1 MTRKKIGQR
10 GFADLILEG
19 KSKGTVL
26 DEIAKVLSLKE
37 LSRLVDQHLEAKN
50 PGPNRGGRPAYPSE
64 AMLKV
69 LLLQTMHDL
78 SDERAQDAIADR
90 LSFRRFCGFSLDDNT
105 PDNATICRF
114 RAVLLDLNVD
124 ILAIVNKQLDKHKMR
139 LRKGTLVDATI
150 IHANA
155 KAPSGGQVS
164 ERDPD
169 AGWTQKAGK
178 FHFGYKAHVGMD
190 QESSLINKVKVT
202 SADIHDGLAVYEC
215 LDEDDKQVY
224 ADKAYDNEETRTNL
238 RQHRIKPRI
247 MRRTYAKQTDLRKKR
262 IAGLNKGYG
271 KIRCGVEKFFGTT
284 KRSFGAGKARYLGI
298 AKNQLHMEMRAA
310 CYNIKRVVKMLG
322 EDKKMQLCPA

>member
-10 GFADLILEG
+10 GFADMILDG

-26 DEIAKVLSLKE
+26 DEIAKILDLKE
-37 LSRLVDQHLEAKN
+37 LSCLVDQDLQPKI
-50 PGPNRGGRPAYPSE
+50 PGPDKGGRPAYPSE

-78 SDERAQDAIADR
+78 SDERAQDAIPDR
-90 LSFRRFCGFSLDDNT
+90 LSFRRFCGFSLDDDT

-114 RAVLLDLNVD
+114 RAVLVDLNVD
-124 ILAIVNKQLDKHKMR
+124 LLEIVNEQLDKHKMR

-190 QESSLINKVKVT
+190 QTSSLINKIKVT
-202 SADIHDGLAVYEC
+202 SADVHDGLAIYEC
-215 LDEDDKQVY
+215 LDEDDNKVY
-224 ADKAYDNEETRTNL
+224 ADKAYDKEETRTNL
-238 RQHRIKPRI
+238 RQHRIMPRI
-247 MRRTYAKQTDLRKKR
+247 MRRTYASQSDLRKKR
-262 IAGLNKGYG
+262 IVALNKGYG
-271 KIRCGVEKFFGTT
+271 KVRCGVEKFFGTI
-284 KRSFGAGKARYLGI
+284 KRSFGAGTARYLGI

-310 CYNIKRVVKMLG
+310 CYNLKRVVKML
-322 EDKKMQLCPA
+322 EDNKKMQLRPT